1 MHYMKLGVKAVQGFS
16 NRNLVEQLHNWKT
29 TTPTFSL
36 KKKKKKKKERN
47 KESSPLLRLNQM
59 SRLKKIPL

>member
-36 KKKKKKKKERN
+36 KKKNKKKKTKKETKN
-47 KESSPLLRLNQM
+47 LPLC
-59 SRLKKIPL
+59 SD